1 MWSLY
6 RKEKNFPAPV
16 FISYFPKIF
25 APKTRTRIKRTTKI
39 KNNIL
44 AIEAAPAAIPVKPKI
59 AAIIAIIKKIAAHLS
74 ITYSLKV
81 NNIIL
86 M

>member
-1 MWSLY
+1 MMAIQ
-6 RKEKNFPAPV
+6 KNYKD
-16 FISYFPKIF
+16 ICIGNCREINYFPKIF
-25 APKTRTRIKRTTKI
+25 APKMTTIRNRTRKI

-74 ITYSLKV
+74 IR
-81 NNIIL
+81 
-86 M
+86 